1 MANQTIYVQCVAF
14 NQYCDIIKWKQTK
27 GHSWHSGNPVVFNMT
42 EASAEYNKYG
52 SDTCISIEDGRG
64 MNRKAYA
71 EKKGTVITFNDFYH
85 TYISGPFSVASNQSQ
100 YGKLKV
106 NEGAYIKGTFTTSPV
121 STINS
126 NNNNLTTKTTMKEQI
141 KNVMGLVKLSN
152 EQVAM
157 TFNGKLAVQR
167 KDGQYVRYDEAN
179 DAISIQSILPTF
191 KIGKFCFCI
200 PTPSSSLK
208 KGDIIFH
215 KGDFKE
221 VISVEGGLKAI
232 NLNSGAVNGIKKE
245 VIEGLAGFSMLPK
258 LVSLFNGGNLS
269 GSESMN
275 PMMMALM
282 MKEGKDMNDMLPL
295 LLMGQ
300 NGQQNA
306 LLPMLLASGEDIDPM
321 MLMLMQ
327 NQQGGQMDMN
337 SMLPLMMMSGN
348 GGDMKDLLLMSALSG
363 GNLFGQA
370 TPKAE
375 VVSDSK
381 DEEIARL
388 KAELEAKA
396 VLDAKDAE
404 IEALKA
410 QLAAKNNAESK

>member
-1 MANQTIYVQCVAF
+1 MANQTTYVQCTAF
-14 NQYCDIIKWKQTK
+14 NQYCEVIKWKQSK
-27 GHSWHSGNPVVFNMT
+27 GHRWHSGNPVVFNMT

-52 SDTCISIEDGRG
+52 FDTCISIEDGRG
-64 MNRKAYA
+64 MNRLTYA
-71 EKKGTVITFNDFYH
+71 EKKGTVISFDKFYN
-85 TYISGPFSVASNQSQ
+85 TYISGSYRKVEDSSR
-100 YGKLKV
+100 YGKIEMG
-106 NEGAYIKGTFTTSPV
+106 EGAFIGGEFVLSPV
-121 STINS
+121 SAFNS
-126 NNNNLTTKTTMKEQI
+126 NNNNSKKTTTTMKEQI
-141 KNVMGLVKLSN
+141 KNAMGLVKVTN

-167 KDGQYVRYDEAN
+167 KDGQYVRYDEEN
-179 DAISIQSILPTF
+179 DAISVQSILPTF

-200 PTPSSSLK
+200 PTPSNQLK
-208 KGDIIFH
+208 KGDIIVH

-221 VISVEGGLKAI
+221 LISVDGGLKAI

-269 GSESMN
+269 GSDSMN
-275 PMMMALM
+275 PMMLALM
-282 MKEGKDMNDMLPL
+282 MKEGKGMDDMLPL

-306 LLPMLLASGEDIDPM
+306 LLPMLLASGEDIDPT

-327 NQQGGQMDMN
+327 NQQGGKMDMN

-348 GGDMKDLLLMSALSG
+348 GGDMKDIMMMSMLSG

-370 TPKAE
+370 APKVE
-375 VVSDSK
+375 VVDSK
-381 DEEIARL
+381 DAEIARL

-396 VLDAKDAE
+396 TLDAKDAE

-410 QLAAKNNAESK
+410 QLAAKNDTASK

>member
-42 EASAEYNKYG
+42 EASVEYNKYG

-100 YGKLKV
+100 YDKLKV

-121 STINS
+121 STFNS
-126 NNNNLTTKTTMKEQI
+126 INNNSKTTTMKEQI
-141 KNVMGLVKLSN
+141 KNAMGLVKVTN

-167 KDGQYVRYDEAN
+167 KDGQYVRYDEEN
-179 DAISIQSILPTF
+179 DAISVQSILPTF

-200 PTPSSSLK
+200 PTPSSQLK
-208 KGDIIFH
+208 KGDIIVH

-221 VISVEGGLKAI
+221 IISVDGGLKAI

-269 GSESMN
+269 GSDSMN
-275 PMMMALM
+275 PMMLALM
-282 MKEGKDMNDMLPL
+282 MKEGKSMDDMLPL

-327 NQQGGQMDMN
+327 NQHGGKMDMN

-348 GGDMKDLLLMSALSG
+348 GGDMKDLMMMSMLSG
-363 GNLFGQA
+363 GNLFGKTA
-370 TPKAE
+370 PKTE
-375 VVSDSK
+375 VVDSK
-381 DEEIARL
+381 DAEIARL

-396 VLDAKDAE
+396 TLDAKDAE

-410 QLAAKNNAESK
+410 QLAAKNNTESK

>member
-1 MANQTIYVQCVAF
+1 MANQTTYVQCTAF
-14 NQYCDIIKWKQTK
+14 NQYCEVIKWKQSK
-27 GHSWHSGNPVVFNMT
+27 GHRWHSGNPVVFNMT
-42 EASAEYNKYG
+42 EASAEYSKYG
-52 SDTCISIEDGRG
+52 IDTCISIEDGRG
-64 MNRKAYA
+64 MNRLAYA
-71 EKKGTVITFNDFYH
+71 EKKGNVISFDKFYN
-85 TYISGPFSVASNQSQ
+85 TYISGSYRGIDNSSRYGRLASNEDCFIR
-100 YGKLKV
+100 G
-106 NEGAYIKGTFTTSPV
+106 EFTQSPV
-121 STINS
+121 SAFNS
-126 NNNNLTTKTTMKEQI
+126 INNNSKTTTMKEQI
-141 KNVMGLVKLSN
+141 KNAMGLVKVTN

-167 KDGQYVRYDEAN
+167 KDGQYVRYDEEN
-179 DAISIQSILPTF
+179 DAISVQSILPTF

-200 PTPSSSLK
+200 PTPSNQLK
-208 KGDIIFH
+208 KGDIIVH

-221 VISVEGGLKAI
+221 LISVDGGLKAI

-245 VIEGLAGFSMLPK
+245 IIEGLAGFSMLPK

-269 GSESMN
+269 GSDSMN
-275 PMMMALM
+275 PMMLALM
-282 MKEGKDMNDMLPL
+282 MKEGKSMDDMLPL

-327 NQQGGQMDMN
+327 NQQGGKMDMN

-348 GGDMKDLLLMSALSG
+348 GGDMKDLMMMSMLSG
-363 GNLFGQA
+363 GNLFGQS
-370 TPKAE
+370 TPKTEA
-375 VVSDSK
+375 SDSK
-381 DEEIARL
+381 DAEIARL

-396 VLDAKDAE
+396 TLDAKDAE

-410 QLAAKNNAESK
+410 QLAAKNNTESK

>member
-1 MANQTIYVQCVAF
+1 MANQTTYVQCTAF
-14 NQYCDIIKWKQTK
+14 NEYCEVIKWKQSR
-27 GHSWHSGNPVVFNMT
+27 GHHWHSGNPVVFNMT
-42 EASAEYNKYG
+42 EASAEYSKYG

-64 MNRKAYA
+64 MNRMSYA
-71 EKKGTVITFNDFYH
+71 EKKGTVISFNNFYRNYLSGSH
-85 TYISGPFSVASNQSQ
+85 INFNENSGRYGAIDAGEGVYLKGEFTAAPISAF
-100 YGKLKV
+100 
-106 NEGAYIKGTFTTSPV
+106 
-121 STINS
+121 NS
-126 NNNNLTTKTTMKEQI
+126 NNNNSKTTTMKEQI
-141 KNVMGLVKLSN
+141 KNAMGLVKVTN

-167 KDGQYVRYDEAN
+167 KDGQYVRYDEEN
-179 DAISIQSILPTF
+179 DAISVQSILPTF

-200 PTPSSSLK
+200 PTPSNQLK
-208 KGDIIFH
+208 KGDIIVH

-221 VISVEGGLKAI
+221 LISVDGGLKAI

-269 GSESMN
+269 GSDSMN
-275 PMMMALM
+275 PMMLALM
-282 MKEGKDMNDMLPL
+282 MKEGKGMDDMLPL

-327 NQQGGQMDMN
+327 NQQGGKMDMN

-348 GGDMKDLLLMSALSG
+348 GGDMKDMMMISMLSG

-375 VVSDSK
+375 AVDSK
-381 DEEIARL
+381 DAEIARL

-396 VLDAKDAE
+396 TLDAKDAE

-410 QLAAKNNAESK
+410 QLAAKNDTESK